1 MLEIHDVVLLYVP
14 AGYQHGTYVCMYKLY
29 LMTVTPGY
37 KVISPRAV
45 LLVKVSIEVQYIY

>member
-1 MLEIHDVVLLYVP
+1 MWYCCMSKPGINTEHN
-14 AGYQHGTYVCMYKLY
+14 VCMYKLY